1 MRHTESLRPVTA
13 RDTFPA
19 WHASTITPESAFWEE
34 TVGWHVPDFL
44 GRLLDTVDDE
54 IEPDRRD
61 QRRL

>member
-1 MRHTESLRPVTA
+1 VTA